1 MSPRNNTKVKATRTE
16 EQRQYR
22 LANVVH
28 CYDTVN
34 GEPRIKKTNKKHG
47 AI

>member
-1 MSPRNNTKVKATRTE
+1 MSPRGSTKVKANRAE

-28 CYDTVN
+28 CYDTQK
-34 GEPRIKKTNKKHG
+34 PQ
-47 AI
+47 